1 MDDFMPKYD
10 GVLEQWK
17 VDLIAERAKRMG
29 FGKHDVPDL
38 MQRLAMILRRFKY
51 DPANAHGAQEST
63 VVQALIDK
71 HLLFVRRT
79 AARYQAKVEFASART
94 EPMCQGDD
102 EYLVLDVQQ
111 AIATLSKRDQAIC
124 RALMAGYSKHALTS
138 RMRCGLYTI
147 ERAMRRIAERF
158 EELEVDG
165 WLDR

>member
-1 MDDFMPKYD
+1 M
-10 GVLEQWK
+10 
-17 VDLIAERAKRMG
+17 
-29 FGKHDVPDL
+29 
-38 MQRLAMILRRFKY
+38 
-51 DPANAHGAQEST
+51 
-63 VVQALIDK
+63 QALIDK

-79 AARYQAKVEFASART
+79 AARYQATVEFASART

>member
-29 FGKHDVPDL
+29 FGRHDVPDL

-51 DPANAHGAQEST
+51 DPENANGAQEST

-79 AARYQAKVEFASART
+79 AARYQEKVEFASART
-94 EPMCQGDD
+94 EPMCDA
-102 EYLVLDVQQ
+102 ENEHLALDVRQVVE
-111 AIATLSKRDQAIC
+111 TLSEWEQAVC
-124 RALMAGYSKHALTS
+124 RELMAGCSLAETSKRLGCSWH
-138 RMRCGLYTI
+138 TI
-147 ERAMRRIAERF
+147 KESVDQIVVAFKAKGANRWLER
-158 EELEVDG
+158 
-165 WLDR
+165 